1 MEEGGGGVEARG
13 SDLDDRGYTRRGRSR
28 RGWGQEVIGDDGE
41 NMEADHAFN
50 ISTIAGVS
58 HETPAT
64 SGRRLEHKGLN
75 TGRRLVDSR
84 YWDVARTR
92 VTDKVCFHNIAK
104 VRTR

>member
-1 MEEGGGGVEARG
+1 MLQDKIIVKRARGNTGVASRGSGVEN
-13 SDLDDRGYTRRGRSR
+13 L
-28 RGWGQEVIGDDGE
+28 
-41 NMEADHAFN
+41 EADHASN

-75 TGRRLVDSR
+75 TGRRLVPLLHWNVVR
-84 YWDVARTR
+84 EQLA
-92 VTDKVCFHNIAK
+92 DKVPFRNIAK